1 MPPHASPVPPQAP
14 AAASHTLI
22 EDVQA
27 IVIGCLFVALSIV
40 MLRESRLLTGGIA
53 GLSFVVH
60 YLTGWRVGLVLF
72 FINLPFYV
80 VGLRALGR
88 RFTFKTFC
96 AVGVLSLLTEIVPKL
111 VSFQHLDPLFSAV
124 MAGLLA
130 GIGILI
136 LIRHGASLGGIGILA
151 IYLQQRRGW
160 RAGTV
165 QMSFDCMIL
174 SIGLLVVSPEKVV
187 LSIIGAAALNLV
199 IGVNHRPDRYH
210 GF

>member
-1 MPPHASPVPPQAP
+1 
-14 AAASHTLI
+14 
-22 EDVQA
+22 
-27 IVIGCLFVALSIV
+27 
-40 MLRESRLLTGGIA
+40 
-53 GLSFVVH
+53 
-60 YLTGWRVGLVLF
+60 
-72 FINLPFYV
+72 
-80 VGLRALGR
+80 
-88 RFTFKTFC
+88 
-96 AVGVLSLLTEIVPKL
+96 
-111 VSFQHLDPLFSAV
+111 

-151 IYLQQRRGW
+151 IYLQKRRGW

>member
-1 MPPHASPVPPQAP
+1 M
-14 AAASHTLI
+14 
-22 EDVQA
+22 
-27 IVIGCLFVALSIV
+27 
-40 MLRESRLLTGGIA
+40 
-53 GLSFVVH
+53 
-60 YLTGWRVGLVLF
+60 
-72 FINLPFYV
+72 
-80 VGLRALGR
+80 
-88 RFTFKTFC
+88 
-96 AVGVLSLLTEIVPKL
+96 LSLLTEIVPKL

-151 IYLQQRRGW
+151 IYLQKRRGW